1 MTPCLRVAI
10 VDDEPL
16 ARARLQR
23 LLAEEGGVEV
33 VAEFG
38 DGARAAQGLSA
49 HPVDCV
55 FLDVR
60 MPAMDGFA
68 VLERVPRQHRPL
80 VVFVTAY
87 SAHALR
93 AFDAE
98 AVDYLVK
105 PLAAERLR
113 IALARVRER
122 MPSRWQGSDG
132 GNPAG
137 VQQPFLERVAVP
149 DHGRLRVVDVHQI
162 DVIVAQ
168 GNYVEL
174 RLGGRS
180 LLLRETMN
188 GLAGRLDPRLFV
200 RIHRSRMVRIDLVDH
215 VESCGAGQ
223 YWLRLR
229 NGECMTSGRSY
240 RTRLCQALGIRGSAG

>member
-1 MTPCLRVAI
+1 MTPALRVAI

-23 LLAEEGGVEV
+23 MLVAEEGVDV
-33 VAEFG
+33 VAQFA
-38 DGARAAQGLSA
+38 DGAHAAQGLCA
-49 HPVDCV
+49 QPVDCV

-60 MPAMDGFA
+60 MPAVDGFA
-68 VLERVPRQHRPL
+68 MLERVPRQHRPL

-105 PLAAERLR
+105 PLSAERLR
-113 IALARVRER
+113 IALSRVRDR
-122 MPSRWQGSDG
+122 MPSRWQGIDPGNAADG
-132 GNPAG
+132 QRPY
-137 VQQPFLERVAVP
+137 LERVAVP
-149 DHGRLRVVDVHQI
+149 DRGRLRVVDVHQI

-174 RLGGRS
+174 RFDGRS

-188 GLAGRLDPRLFV
+188 GLAERLDPRLFV
-200 RIHRSRMVRIDLVDH
+200 RIHRSRMVRIDLVEH

-240 RTRLCQALGIRGSAG
+240 RTRLWQALGIRGAG